1 MIALGILPVVSSFG
15 VLAAHFLR
23 GGHIVLVAITLFLP
37 VLLFFA
43 RPAIAR
49 LLQVT
54 LMAAS
59 VEWMHTMIVIAQER
73 IAAGLPHTRAV
84 LIMAAVALFTLASA
98 FAFHLPAMR
107 RRYGL
112 HKTKSATA

>member
-1 MIALGILPVVSSFG
+1 MIAFGMLAVVSSFA

-23 GGHIVLVAITLFLP
+23 GGHSVLVAIALFLP

-43 RPAIAR
+43 KPAIAR
-49 LLQVT
+49 LLQVA

-59 VEWMHTMIVIAQER
+59 IEWIHTMIVIAQER
-73 IAAGLPHTRAV
+73 MAAGVPYTRSV
-84 LIMAAVALFTLASA
+84 LIIAGVALFTLASA

-112 HKTKSATA
+112 HRMKSAAA